1 MAPGSLATT
10 VRGLGQ
16 ACDPFSMPHTCILQL
31 AHLPSLFT
39 LPVAP
44 WPFFQSLAQWTS
56 LLVSEPPHI
65 LFIASLWIVLSPFIS
80 GLILTLH
87 ISAGTLVP
95 QMKPSRQTGPV
106 SLLLPVGMPCTFI
119 NTSL

>member
-31 AHLPSLFT
+31 AHLPSLFSP
-39 LPVAP
+39 PVAP
-44 WPFFQSLAQWTS
+44 WPFFQSIAQLTF
-56 LLVSEPPHI
+56 LVSGPPHI
-65 LFIASLWIVLSPFIS
+65 LFIASLWIVVFPFIS
-80 GLILTLH
+80 GLIPTLH

-95 QMKPSRQTGPV
+95 QVKPS
-106 SLLLPVGMPCTFI
+106 
-119 NTSL
+119 